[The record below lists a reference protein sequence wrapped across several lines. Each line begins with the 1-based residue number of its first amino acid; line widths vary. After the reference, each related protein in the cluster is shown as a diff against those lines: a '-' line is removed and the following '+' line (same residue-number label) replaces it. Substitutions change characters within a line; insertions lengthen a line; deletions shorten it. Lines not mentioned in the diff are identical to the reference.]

1 MLIFASIIKY
11 IIACCISITFI
22 TGCATKVSITQ
33 KRIKQNYRF
42 YESFVIEKIAVTR
55 YDSTGFPLNYD
66 FIERY
71 IANDFWALA
80 DKETAEILTGE
91 VKEKFLSL
99 KNRKDSFDHANVLED
114 RPGDTIKMK
123 SGTIV
128 YTFPGLK
135 RPIEYFRIQN
145 EMESLKYSIPRKT
158 RKKIRF
164 SKPNKWYRWY
174 LPGKGGSK
182 KNTVEFKTGEWY
194 KTTIHCVYGLL
205 TDGRCTFY
213 FSFDTNGKIRL
224 IRKDRL
230 NDGPF

>member
-1 MLIFASIIKY
+1 MLIFPATIKH
-11 IIACCISITFI
+11 IIAGYLAIIFFA
-22 TGCATKVSITQ
+22 GCATKVSITQ

-42 YESFVIEKIAVTR
+42 HESFVIEKIAVTQ
-55 YDSTGFPLNYD
+55 YDSTGFPLKYD

-71 IANDFWALA
+71 IANDFWGLA
-80 DKETAEILTGE
+80 DKESAQKLKGE

-99 KNRKDSFDHANVLED
+99 KNKKDSFDIANVLED

-135 RPIEYFRIQN
+135 RPVEYFRIEN
-145 EMESLKYSIPRKT
+145 EMKSLTFTIIRKT
-158 RKKIRF
+158 RKKILF

-174 LPGKGGSK
+174 LPGKDGSK
-182 KNTVEFKTGEWY
+182 NNTVKFKTGEWY
-194 KTTIHCVYGLL
+194 KTSIHCSYGLL
-205 TDGRCTFY
+205 TDSRCTFY

-224 IRKDRL
+224 KRKDRI